1 VRHLAVPT
9 GLPGRPN
16 EICARC
22 GHDIRCMVHGFK
34 WSCGRF
40 SRRGGDVNHPQI
52 PDEAVEAGRDAS
64 LDEEGT

>member
-34 WSCGRF
+34 WSCGRCA
-40 SRRGGDVNHPQI
+40 
-52 PDEAVEAGRDAS
+52 DEAIEEA
-64 LDEEGT
+64 EGT